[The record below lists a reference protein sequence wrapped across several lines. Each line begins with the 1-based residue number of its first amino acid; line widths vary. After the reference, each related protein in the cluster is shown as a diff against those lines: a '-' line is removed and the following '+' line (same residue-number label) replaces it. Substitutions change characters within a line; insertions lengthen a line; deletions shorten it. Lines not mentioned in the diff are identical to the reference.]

1 MSRKIYI
8 ALGALF
14 VISLSIFIFNTIYQN
29 QLPKIVEEINIQEV
43 KQKVEDGSYI
53 MESFAEE
60 DEEENID
67 EFAEA
72 PIIEGEVESDESDT
86 WDESADDY
94 NDEDM
99 DSDEGI
105 EVDSIESLGKTF
117 DYEKVMIKKERRM
130 PLTFAEK
137 YVLASQDLKDRYK
150 IVEQEI
156 LRRDSKKDIE
166 IKGRVNKHCHA
177 FRYNGEIVIKITIIG
192 RSLRINLALDPTLEE
207 FCNGTMP
214 HLDMSHKK
222 VYETVPFQ
230 LKMNSKLGVKRA
242 CKLVNILKDNIR
254 EEVDANEGVTKINC

>member
-1 MSRKIYI
+1 MSH
-8 ALGALF
+8 
-14 VISLSIFIFNTIYQN
+14 
-29 QLPKIVEEINIQEV
+29 IQEV

-60 DEEENID
+60 DEEEKTD
-67 EFAEA
+67 EFEDA
-72 PIIEGEVESDESDT
+72 PIVEGEVESDESAT
-86 WDESADDY
+86 WDETADDY
-94 NDEDM
+94 TDEDM
-99 DSDEGI
+99 DSDEGV

-177 FRYNGEIVIKITIIG
+177 FRYNG
-192 RSLRINLALDPTLEE
+192 DPTLEE

-214 HLDMSHKK
+214 HLDMSHKR
-222 VYETVPFQ
+222 VYEIVPFQ

-254 EEVDANEGVTKINC
+254 EELDASEGVTKITH